1 MKSKKTIRTVFMAI
15 LVLTC
20 TVVSAQMSTKQID
33 ELVETALD
41 KFGVAGASVGVVK
54 DGEIMFVKG
63 YGVKSIKSKDP
74 VDENTPFAIASLS
87 KAFTTAALSILVE
100 EGKLGW
106 NDKVTQHIPE
116 FKMYNSYV
124 TENFNIKDL
133 LTHRSGLGLGVGDLM
148 GFPDGGNFT
157 IDDVLQ
163 SFQYF
168 EPQSAFRTQ
177 FDYDNLLYWVAG
189 EVIKRASGMEWEDF
203 VDQKILNPLQMD
215 HSYPSLS
222 KIEDLNSIAIPHIR
236 EDNNIRAIQH
246 FKESV
251 NGAAGGIQSSASDM
265 CKWMLVQLNAGKYGA
280 NLEQQLFSKKSQHEM
295 WKINTVVDAG
305 KDPRYNSHFFGY
317 GLGWFLN
324 DMKGNL
330 SVSHTGGLP
339 GMLSKLWLVPDI
351 DLGIIILTNTS
362 EAGGAFFSAVS
373 KTIVDSYLGLE
384 PINWT
389 DQYVKMLQE
398 RQDQG
403 DTVTEK
409 VWETVES
416 NKNVSL
422 THQDYTGTY
431 KDKWFGSIEIY
442 EQNGNLWFKAERSPK
457 LMGQMFFYKANT
469 FAIKW
474 VDRDLQADAFA
485 SFILDEEGKAS
496 EIKMK
501 GISPNMD
508 FSYDFHDL
516 KLVRVDH

>member
-1 MKSKKTIRTVFMAI
+1 
-15 LVLTC
+15 
-20 TVVSAQMSTKQID
+20 
-33 ELVETALD
+33 
-41 KFGVAGASVGVVK
+41 
-54 DGEIMFVKG
+54 
-63 YGVKSIKSKDP
+63 
-74 VDENTPFAIASLS
+74 
-87 KAFTTAALSILVE
+87 
-100 EGKLGW
+100 
-106 NDKVTQHIPE
+106 
-116 FKMYNSYV
+116 
-124 TENFNIKDL
+124 
-133 LTHRSGLGLGVGDLM
+133 
-148 GFPDGGNFT
+148 
-157 IDDVLQ
+157 
-163 SFQYF
+163 
-168 EPQSAFRTQ
+168 
-177 FDYDNLLYWVAG
+177 
-189 EVIKRASGMEWEDF
+189 
-203 VDQKILNPLQMD
+203 
-215 HSYPSLS
+215 
-222 KIEDLNSIAIPHIR
+222 
-236 EDNNIRAIQH
+236 
-246 FKESV
+246 
-251 NGAAGGIQSSASDM
+251 
-265 CKWMLVQLNAGKYGA
+265 
-280 NLEQQLFSKKSQHEM
+280 
-295 WKINTVVDAG
+295 
-305 KDPRYNSHFFGY
+305 
-317 GLGWFLN
+317 
-324 DMKGNL
+324 MKGNL

-362 EAGGAFFSAVS
+362 EAGGAFFSAIS

-457 LMGQMFFYKANT
+457 LIGQMFFYKANT